1 MSSENYK
8 EIVNDRQIW
17 KFCAYGFLRDLKFF
31 EPFLIIF
38 LMQSGLNLFQIGL
51 LYSVRETMS
60 FIFEIPSGIIADNYG
75 KKRELTWCFS
85 FYIISFILFFFGMN
99 FWMYA
104 LAMAFF
110 GLGEAFRSGTHKAMI
125 YSYLEQK
132 GWFGQKN
139 FVYGRTRSFSMIG
152 SAVSSLLSIVFLFQ
166 IDALKA
172 LFLISVIPYIAEIIL
187 ILSYPDSLDEIKK
200 TKFSFRE
207 FFKISVSEFKRVVRD
222 SAILKTITSSSIF
235 DAIFGSIKDYIQPI
249 LAGLLIAFTFN
260 TFIDLDEKMTLK
272 ISLALVYTAIYIIS
286 AAASRNVYRLNKK
299 RTSSLLMK
307 STMSILGFT
316 CLVIA
321 AAVKLDLVILVVLSF
336 FFLFVL
342 KNLRR
347 PIFVDVIGDLMDK
360 DQRATV
366 LSVEN
371 QMTGIFTIVL
381 APLFGYIADNFSFS
395 VLFIFIGISV
405 FMINL
410 LVKVPETVK

>member
-1 MSSENYK
+1 MSIENYK
-8 EIVNDRQIW
+8 EIKKDPQIR
-17 KFCAYGFLRDLKFF
+17 KFCAYGFLKNLKFF

-38 LMQSGLNLFQIGL
+38 LMQSGLNLFEIGI
-51 LYSVRETMS
+51 LYSIRETMS

-85 FYIISFILFFFGMN
+85 FYIISFILFFFGTN
-99 FWMYA
+99 FWTFG
-104 LAMAFF
+104 LAMIFF

-139 FVYGRTRSFSMIG
+139 FVYGRTRSYSMTG
-152 SAVSSLLSIVFLFQ
+152 SAASSLLSIVFLFK
-166 IDALKA
+166 IEALKA
-172 LFLISVIPYIAEIIL
+172 LFLISVVPYIAEIIL

-200 TKFSFRE
+200 SEFSFRE
-207 FFKISVSEFKRVVRD
+207 FFSVSVAEFKRVIKN
-222 SAILKTITSSSIF
+222 SAILKTITSSSVF

-249 LAGLLIAFTFN
+249 LAGLLTVFTFK
-260 TFIDLDEKMTLK
+260 TIIDLDEKMTLK
-272 ISLALVYTAIYIIS
+272 ISLALVYTGIYIIS
-286 AAASRNVYRLNKK
+286 ALASKNVYRLNKK
-299 RTSSLLMK
+299 RTSSLLMR
-307 STMSILGFT
+307 STMFILGAV
-316 CLVIA
+316 CIIIA
-321 AAVKLDLVILVVLSF
+321 VSVKFDLTILVVLSF
-336 FFLFVL
+336 FFLFIL

-381 APLFGYIADNFSFS
+381 APLFGLIADNFSFS
-395 VLFIFIGISV
+395 FLFIFIGISV
-405 FMINL
+405 ILINL
-410 LVKVPETVK
+410 FVKVPETVK

>member
-1 MSSENYK
+1 MKKTYDIIK
-8 EIVNDRQIW
+8 KDGQIW

-38 LMQSGLNLFQIGL
+38 LMQSGLNLFQVGL
-51 LYSVRETMS
+51 LYSIRETMS
-60 FIFEIPSGIIADNYG
+60 FIFEIPSGIFADNYG

-85 FYIISFILFFFGMN
+85 FYIVSFILFFFGSG
-99 FWMYA
+99 FWMFA
-104 LAMAFF
+104 LAMIFF

-152 SAVSSLLSIVFLFQ
+152 SAVSSLLSIAFLFK
-166 IDALKA
+166 IEALKA
-172 LFLISVIPYIAEIIL
+172 LFLISVVPYIAEIIL
-187 ILSYPDSLDEIKK
+187 ILSYPDSLDEIRK
-200 TKFSFRE
+200 TEFSFRE
-207 FFKISVSEFKRVVRD
+207 FFKISMNEFKRVVKD
-222 SAILKTITSSSIF
+222 SAILKTITSSSVF

-249 LAGLLIAFTFN
+249 LAGLLTAYTFRTIIELN
-260 TFIDLDEKMTLK
+260 EKMTLK

-286 AAASRNVYRLNKK
+286 AFASRNVYRLNKK
-299 RTSSLLMK
+299 RTSSLLMR
-307 STMSILGFT
+307 STMGILGVT
-316 CLVIA
+316 CFIIA
-321 AAVKLDLVILVVLSF
+321 VSVKFDLVMLVVISF

-371 QMTGIFTIVL
+371 QMTGIFTIIL
-381 APLFGYIADNFSFS
+381 APLFGFIADNFSFS

-405 FMINL
+405 FLINMF
-410 LVKVPETVK
+410 VKVPETAK

>member
-8 EIVNDRQIW
+8 EIVKDRQIW

-60 FIFEIPSGIIADNYG
+60 FVFEIPSGIIADNYG

-85 FYIISFILFFFGMN
+85 FYIISFILFFFGLN

-249 LAGLLIAFTFN
+249 LAGLLTAFTFK

-316 CLVIA
+316 CFVIA
-321 AAVKLDLVILVVLSF
+321 ASVKLDLVVLVVLSF

-347 PIFVDVIGDLMDK
+347 PIFVDVIGDLMGK

-395 VLFIFIGISV
+395 VLFIFIGVSV

-410 LVKVPETVK
+410 FVKVPETVK

>member
-1 MSSENYK
+1 MK
-8 EIVNDRQIW
+8 ETYDLIKKDRQIW

-51 LYSVRETMS
+51 LYSIRETMS
-60 FIFEIPSGIIADNYG
+60 FIFEVPSGIFADNYG

-85 FYIISFILFFFGMN
+85 FYIMSFILFFFGIN
-99 FWMYA
+99 FWMFA

-152 SAVSSLLSIVFLFQ
+152 SAVSSLLSIVFLFR
-166 IDALKA
+166 IEALKT
-172 LFLISVIPYIAEIIL
+172 LFLISVIPYIAEITL
-187 ILSYPDSLDEIKK
+187 ILSYPDSLDEIKR
-200 TKFSFRE
+200 TKFSVRE
-207 FFKISVSEFKRVVRD
+207 FFTISVSEFKRVMKD
-222 SAILKTITSSSIF
+222 SAIMKTITSSSVF

-249 LAGLLIAFTFN
+249 MAGLLTAYAFKSV
-260 TFIDLDEKMTLK
+260 IDLDEKMTLN

-286 AAASRNVYRLNKK
+286 AVASRNVYRLNKK

-307 STMSILGFT
+307 STMIILGVT
-316 CLVIA
+316 CFIIA
-321 AAVKLDLVILVVLSF
+321 ASVKLDLVIMVVISF

-347 PIFVDVIGDLMDK
+347 PIFVDVIGDLMQK

-395 VLFIFIGISV
+395 VLFVFIGVSV
-405 FMINL
+405 FLISL
-410 LVKVPETVK
+410 FVKVPETVK

>member
-17 KFCAYGFLRDLKFF
+17 KFCAYGFFRDLKFF

-172 LFLISVIPYIAEIIL
+172 LFLISVIPYTAEIIL
-187 ILSYPDSLDEIKK
+187 ILSYPDSLDQIKK

-249 LAGLLIAFTFN
+249 LAGLLTAFTFK
-260 TFIDLDEKMTLK
+260 TFIDLDEKITLK

-307 STMSILGFT
+307 STMSILGLT
-316 CLVIA
+316 CFVIA
-321 AAVKLDLVILVVLSF
+321 ASVKLDLVVLVVLSF

-395 VLFIFIGISV
+395 VLFIFIGVSV

-410 LVKVPETVK
+410 FVKVPETVK

>member
-1 MSSENYK
+1 MK
-8 EIVNDRQIW
+8 ETYDLIKKDRQIW

-51 LYSVRETMS
+51 LYSIRETMS
-60 FIFEIPSGIIADNYG
+60 FIFEVPSGIFADNYG

-85 FYIISFILFFFGMN
+85 FYIISFILFFIGVN